1 MATKNVNIDIIA
13 KDKTA
18 RAMQSATRGVNNL
31 KENVKKSVSSQ
42 TKSFNALGKTVRNVI
57 GGVIVFQAMRFSKQ
71 MVDMASSVEEMQSKS
86 SVVFG
91 KFVQNVRG
99 QLEQFGNEVGRST
112 FELEQMASSI
122 QDTFVPMGFARE
134 EASKLAVQLTKLAV
148 DVASFNNASDTETMM
163 AFQSALVGNHET
175 VRRFGV
181 VITEATLKQ
190 ELLRMGINK
199 SAKDVTNAEKVQA
212 RLNLIIAGTA
222 DAHDDASR
230 TAGSFAN
237 QSKALG
243 SALDELIVSA
253 ITPLLPKLTN
263 IVTGLTNTVKATEE
277 FLRVIGLIPKDLS
290 TVIKQ
295 NEEMSRLY
303 DKEAEILE
311 RLDKVVDKR
320 AKNTL
325 ANELRITRDLIQSIK
340 DMQVADAQARAG
352 KERSII
358 VSQTNAKVLE
368 EEAKKQ
374 KLLNELKAKSFD
386 GTEKGID
393 ASMGSFEQ
401 TFSNEARVKA
411 LQDLVTFEKQIEEE
425 GFANKLTRIQQ
436 QDELLAEQQRIHADQ
451 TLKIAHETAMKEFK
465 IRKELFDKNLQ
476 LIKSGN
482 ASEINLEKMTG
493 KEMNALAKETG
504 REALRELSKHNRTAF
519 ELNKAFA
526 IKDAIISTAQGVSKA
541 LSMGPF
547 GIPLAIAIGAF
558 GVAQVATIASTKYTG
573 RRLGGRMNQGEPYM
587 VGEAGPEMVI
597 PDRAS
602 NVVPNNKLDN
612 MGKQVT
618 VNFNINTVDARGF
631 NELLVNSRGTI
642 VNLIN
647 SAMNEKGKM
656 AIV

>member
-42 TKSFNALGKTVRNVI
+42 TNSFNALGNTVRNVI

-325 ANELRITRDLIQSIK
+325 ANELKICKLQMHKRGL
-340 DMQVADAQARAG
+340 V
-352 KERSII
+352 
-358 VSQTNAKVLE
+358 
-368 EEAKKQ
+368 KKG
-374 KLLNELKAKSFD
+374 LL
-386 GTEKGID
+386 
-393 ASMGSFEQ
+393 
-401 TFSNEARVKA
+401 
-411 LQDLVTFEKQIEEE
+411 
-425 GFANKLTRIQQ
+425 
-436 QDELLAEQQRIHADQ
+436 
-451 TLKIAHETAMKEFK
+451 
-465 IRKELFDKNLQ
+465 
-476 LIKSGN
+476 
-482 ASEINLEKMTG
+482 
-493 KEMNALAKETG
+493 
-504 REALRELSKHNRTAF
+504 
-519 ELNKAFA
+519 
-526 IKDAIISTAQGVSKA
+526 
-541 LSMGPF
+541 
-547 GIPLAIAIGAF
+547 
-558 GVAQVATIASTKYTG
+558 
-573 RRLGGRMNQGEPYM
+573 
-587 VGEAGPEMVI
+587 
-597 PDRAS
+597 
-602 NVVPNNKLDN
+602 
-612 MGKQVT
+612 
-618 VNFNINTVDARGF
+618 
-631 NELLVNSRGTI
+631 
-642 VNLIN
+642 
-647 SAMNEKGKM
+647 
-656 AIV
+656 